1 MKRND
6 KHLIAMVQQLQTPT
20 LMQKHTLEHQRVA
33 LAISLAAVEELL
45 NPSLTFLILSSMRSA
60 AVANDSEDLSPLQ
73 EKISR
78 LL

>member
-33 LAISLAAVEELL
+33 LAISSAAVEELL
-45 NPSLTFLILSSMRSA
+45 NPNLTSLIPFSMLS
-60 AVANDSEDLSPLQ
+60 AVVDNDNEDL
-73 EKISR
+73 
-78 LL
+78 